1 MLRLRKEPGSNPGQ
15 NQIPF
20 RERTG
25 SRLRTGS
32 KSGLQQ
38 TRITKRQTRIAGYGM
53 QVACQAEPDVR
64 SRIRRYN
71 KWRVACMAS
80 EKGIVSIL
88 PSLAGDQST
97 LEARKG
103 RKATR

>member
-32 KSGLQQ
+32 KSGLQH
-38 TRITKRQTRIAGYGM
+38 TRITKRQNRIAGYGM

-71 KWRVACMAS
+71 MWRVACMAS
-80 EKGIVSIL
+80 EKVLFPFSQVWQGIRV
-88 PSLAGDQST
+88 PWRPGRAG
-97 LEARKG
+97 RP
-103 RKATR
+103 R